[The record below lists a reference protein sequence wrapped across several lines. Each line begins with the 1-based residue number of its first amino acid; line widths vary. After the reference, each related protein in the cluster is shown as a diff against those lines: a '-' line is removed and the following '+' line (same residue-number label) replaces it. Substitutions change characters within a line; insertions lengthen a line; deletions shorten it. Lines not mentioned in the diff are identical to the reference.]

1 MDLKD
6 LVQAQKVDLA
16 LKVDS
21 LVVLKDQVDLVHK
34 AQAALDLKAQVISV
48 ASVDH
53 KMDSLVLKDQV
64 TLVDLAHKAQ
74 VTLVD
79 LALKVDSLVLK
90 DQVTLIIS
98 AALNKVQAAL
108 SQLLK

>member
-1 MDLKD
+1 
-6 LVQAQKVDLA
+6 
-16 LKVDS
+16 
-21 LVVLKDQVDLVHK
+21 
-34 AQAALDLKAQVISV
+34 LDLKAQVISV

-79 LALKVDSLVLK
+79 LAHKAQVTLVASAHKTSVVSVVLK
-90 DQVTLIIS
+90 DQV
-98 AALNKVQAAL
+98 ALTETKIQMILLTIQVVLDQVLSVAL
-108 SQLLK
+108 VLQSLVILVV

>member
-1 MDLKD
+1 VDSDLKDLLAHKAQVASAQVDSVQVASAHKAQAALDLKD

-21 LVVLKDQVDLVHK
+21 LVVLKDQVTLVDLVHK
-34 AQAALDLKAQVISV
+34 VDKDLVQAQ
-48 ASVDH
+48 
-53 KMDSLVLKDQV
+53 
-64 TLVDLAHKAQ
+64 
-74 VTLVD
+74 
-79 LALKVDSLVLK
+79 KVDSLVLK

>member
-1 MDLKD
+1 L
-6 LVQAQKVDLA
+6 VDLA
-16 LKVDS
+16 LKVDN
-21 LVVLKDQVDLVHK
+21 LVVLKD
-34 AQAALDLKAQVISV
+34 QVISV

-64 TLVDLAHKAQ
+64 TLVDLAHKVQVASDLKDLVQAQ
-74 VTLVD
+74 KVD